1 MSMFLRCFG
10 HPNQYFL
17 NFFLILSSG
26 RATIILPSTSTTAL
40 SGSVN
45 RKVATFFGMIFS
57 HPVYILHLDGVLCFV
72 DNYSLDPCESF
83 VRALYNLNMK
93 PHKFV
98 PEYVLWS
105 DHCSTMSK
113 IPCGSGSTQKNMKF
127 CSCFICAFSFP
138 CLPCLLSQW
147 CLKKSPYWPE
157 LP

>member
-1 MSMFLRCFG
+1 MLR

-113 IPCGSGSTQKNMKF
+113 IPCGSGSTQKKHEIVHVL
-127 CSCFICAFSFP
+127 SAPFP
-138 CLPCLLSQW
+138 
-147 CLKKSPYWPE
+147 SPVFPVFY
-157 LP
+157 LNGV